1 MNRFLKTFGFA
12 AACVCATGCSVESPW
27 QDVSGDGEG
36 SIELRLRTSGRL
48 SGGIDDVTRGE
59 GDGAASTTI
68 PSPHTD
74 LFSIRLANADG
85 TGVQTWT
92 SVADFIKEAKFK
104 VGSYTLEAFY
114 GDPKAQGHSGA
125 TGYENAY
132 FYGKTENVIVVE
144 NETTTVDISASLG
157 NSAVKVEYGD
167 AFKKYFTSWSTTLT
181 AAGCDPVNL
190 GASEDIHFIT
200 PASKVAV
207 GISATFQNGK
217 TTSMTPASFAAEA
230 RCLHTIRYD
239 VFDGEVGE
247 TMLSI
252 TFPEDVDSEEIVIS
266 LSDELGNVALPEVT
280 VDGFSG
286 DADTPMIMQSGIPA
300 TEDLVFNLS
309 ASGGIEKAVL
319 SVVSDTYQPGW
330 LADGEIDLV
339 GGNPTAIASA
349 QAAGVRRIGLDNPGT
364 LAAVDITGIC
374 SELPTGSHKFYMQVT
389 DRKGQVSG
397 SAVIALETFTIET
410 TVASAVSTYGDGTA
424 TVTLNYN
431 GPDPTAPGMNP
442 FRFECNYGYHFEP
455 VEIVSINDVPY
466 AATRAFESAE
476 YAYRLRIRDIQA
488 DEIPVRVF
496 LGNATEPLLTASIK
510 YSYPDYTL
518 ATDAFAKSVR
528 FRFTGTDAAH
538 NALLATRLKTELNGT
553 MVTPTL
559 DQSTGIFT
567 VAGLT
572 PATQYTLKT
581 WLSQSKPE
589 TPKENA
595 FTTEAATPVPNGD
608 FENLTQTI
616 NLTLN
621 QGGAWTKTLLATSG
635 HQTTLT
641 MTVSEPS
648 GWLSNNSVT
657 CNLNSSNKNSWYMV
671 PAVVNSTVI
680 WISHQPE
687 AKALG
692 AGQSAHDTTAELYKS
707 LHAKSGD
714 HAMIIRNVAWDTAGP
729 AIELHKQTGNG
740 DYSNYFSSKVPA
752 IANRSAGKMWL
763 GTSSTEGVAFTSRPV
778 KLTGW
783 WMYENDSHDANEKAV
798 VEVVFLAGDKTL
810 ATGRIEL
817 GSASTYQKF
826 EIPVN
831 LNANFGEKP
840 DRLKL
845 SITSSNRNSDIK
857 TSDYCNKD
865 ECASRG
871 AMLSIDQLEFEY

>member
-230 RCLHTIRYD
+230 RCLHTVRYD

-252 TFPEDVDSEEIVIS
+252 TFPEDIDSEDIVIS

-339 GGNPTAIASA
+339 GGNATAIASA
-349 QAAGVRRIGLDNPGT
+349 EVAGVRRIGLDNPGT

-410 TVASAVSTYGDGTA
+410 TVASAVSTYSDGTA

-476 YAYRLRIRDIQA
+476 YAYRLRIRDIQG

-518 ATDAFAKSVR
+518 ETDAFAKSVR

-621 QGGAWTKTLLATSG
+621 QGGAWTDLG
-635 HQTTLT
+635 HWTQQQSKETYN
-641 MTVSEPS
+641 VSEPV
-648 GWLSNNSVT
+648 GWATVNGKTCFQNS
-657 CNLNSSNKNSWYMV
+657 KNHNTWFVV
-671 PAVVNSTVI
+671 PSTFNTD
-680 WISHQPE
+680 
-687 AKALG
+687 G
-692 AGQSAHDTTAELYKS
+692 G
-707 LHAKSGD
+707 KSGK
-714 HAMIIRNVAWDTAGP
+714 AMVLRSVGFNYNGSTPAKDT
-729 AIELHKQTGNG
+729 QTGTHP
-740 DYSNYFSSKVPA
+740 YSSKVPSTTSGEYHCA
-752 IANRSAGKMWL
+752 AGKLFL
-763 GTSSTEGVAFTSRPV
+763 GSYSVAIDVNASPMLGSETYNRGVAFASRPKALKGYYKYTV
-778 KLTGW
+778 AEADPNDKGLLVLTLQKA
-783 WMYENDSHDANEKAV
+783 DRVLANKTIE
-798 VEVVFLAGDKTL
+798 LAGASQWTEFNIPIEDFGFNVRPDVMKIFIASSNHASDNQADEDL
-810 ATGRIEL
+810 NVKVKAYATENVQKFL
-817 GSASTYQKF
+817 GS
-826 EIPVN
+826 E
-831 LNANFGEKP
+831 
-840 DRLKL
+840 
-845 SITSSNRNSDIK
+845 
-857 TSDYCNKD
+857 
-865 ECASRG
+865 
-871 AMLSIDQLEFEY
+871 LSIDQLEFEY